1 MLWHLKKKH
10 LQNLKSDSNPEPDP
24 DSVWNAYTSNKEIY
38 QIRYCIMH
46 SAHLPT
52 VTVVVGVTI
61 EPLKEGKKVVS
72 RRYVLLV
79 KRFGVLD
86 SVAT

>member
-1 MLWHLKKKH
+1 MLWHLKSNH
-10 LQNLKSDSNPEPDP
+10 LPNPKSDSNPEPDP
-24 DSVWNAYTSNKEIY
+24 DSVWNAYTSNKEIF
-38 QIRYCIMH
+38 QIRYCLIH
-46 SAHLPT
+46 SAHLPRDT
-52 VTVVVGVTI
+52 FVVGVTI
-61 EPLKEGKKVVS
+61 KPLEEGKKVVS

>member
-1 MLWHLKKKH
+1 
-10 LQNLKSDSNPEPDP
+10 
-24 DSVWNAYTSNKEIY
+24 
-38 QIRYCIMH
+38 MH
-46 SAHLPT
+46 STHLPT

-61 EPLKEGKKVVS
+61 EPLKEGKKVVN
-72 RRYVLLV
+72 RRFVLLV